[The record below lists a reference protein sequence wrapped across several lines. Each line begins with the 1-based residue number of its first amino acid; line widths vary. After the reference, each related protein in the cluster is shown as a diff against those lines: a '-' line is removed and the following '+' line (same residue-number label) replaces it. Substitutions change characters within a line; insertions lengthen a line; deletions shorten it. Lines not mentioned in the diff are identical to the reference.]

1 MALGNSSNAIYL
13 TISDG
18 KIVRQF
24 KNPTANSV
32 ERTTKTGKLVHEEKY
47 DFVEGTIT
55 AITTKEN
62 DYGKFWLVT
71 ITDGGESYQIQ
82 FNYSGG
88 TASAFLKILPNVD
101 LTRPVKIQPSQRI
114 ENDKKKSS
122 LFLSQGG
129 TTLKWYWNKDNAGEL
144 PQLKKVKIKGKEQWD
159 DSEQMEFLENYVRSE
174 ITPKLAGVRTP
185 VAVDNDNEIDEE
197 APF

>member
-24 KNPTANSV
+24 KTPTSLST

-47 DFVEGTIT
+47 DFVEGMIT
-55 AITTKEN
+55 SISTREN
-62 DYGKFWLVT
+62 DYGKFWV
-71 ITDGGESYQIQ
+71 IGMRDGSDNFNIQ

-88 TASAFLKILPNVD
+88 TAGAFLKILPNID
-101 LTRPVKIQPSQRI
+101 LTKNVKLEPSQKI

-122 LFLSQGG
+122 LFISQGG
-129 TTLKWYWNKDNAGEL
+129 TTLKWFWNKDNAGEL
-144 PQLKKVKIKGKEQWD
+144 PQLEKLKVKGKEVWD
-159 DSEQMEFLENYVRSE
+159 DSKQMEFLENYVNTK
-174 ITPKLAGVRTP
+174 IVPKLSGTP
-185 VAVDNDNEIDEE
+185 VAVDSDSEE
-197 APF
+197 DAPF

>member
-18 KIVRQF
+18 KIIRQF
-24 KNPTANSV
+24 KSATAQST

-47 DFVEGTIT
+47 DYVEGMIT
-55 AITTKEN
+55 SINTREN
-62 DYGKFWLVT
+62 DYGKFWVIGLQ
-71 ITDGGESYQIQ
+71 DGSDNYNIQ

-88 TASAFLKILPNVD
+88 TAGAFLKILPNID
-101 LTRPVKIQPSQRI
+101 LTKTVKLQPSQKI

-122 LFLSQGG
+122 LFISQGVRA
-129 TTLKWYWNKDNAGEL
+129 LKWFWNKDNAGEL
-144 PQLKKVKIKGKEQWD
+144 PPLEKLKVKGKEVWD
-159 DSEQMEFLENYVRSE
+159 DSKQMEYLENYVNTE
-174 ITPKLAGVRTP
+174 IKPQLTSAP
-185 VAVDNDNEIDEE
+185 VAVDNDSEEE